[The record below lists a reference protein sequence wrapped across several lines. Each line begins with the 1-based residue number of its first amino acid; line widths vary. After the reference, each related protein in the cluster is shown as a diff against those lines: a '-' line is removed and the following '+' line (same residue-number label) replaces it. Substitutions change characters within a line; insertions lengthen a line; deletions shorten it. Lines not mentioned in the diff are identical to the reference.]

1 MAQEVNQ
8 QTMNMQQQA
17 IAQQFQQPQAQYQQP
32 QAQLQQGQSQGQ
44 QQRSPYEQ
52 YQDMASS
59 PVQEALVNSTVQ
71 TITGDQ
77 AVANAVANQV
87 RYDDPDLHYP
97 GDAVKQG
104 ITVFLF
110 GAPGTWKTTWAGQWP
125 RPVFLSVGVEGGD
138 DALVMLPSLYGVP
151 VPPVYQ
157 VNTTQM
163 MKKKV
168 EYIAS
173 NYQRLGINTVV
184 IDSITYYIDLWISQ
198 LMDIR
203 FNDPKIRR
211 KFEESGIDASAMSFR
226 EWGLLAMHIRD
237 LAMTLHRTSLNV
249 IWIALEREIKGKDQ
263 GDMSSRIVGVE
274 PFIRGE
280 AYVKL
285 PGMCKMIIHAHKDLK
300 ADPKVPGRMMV
311 QPVYYTS
318 PNWQT
323 KLLRHK
329 YGNAFPEGKLI
340 GADGS
345 DAPSFAS
352 IWNRIGKFVYYTT

>member
-8 QTMNMQQQA
+8 QPVQQAMPMQQQ
-17 IAQQFQQPQAQYQQP
+17 QLAQYQQ
-32 QAQLQQGQSQGQ
+32 QQVQQQTQQPVQ

-71 TITGDQ
+71 AITGDQ
-77 AVANAVANQV
+77 AAANAAANQV

-97 GDAVKQG
+97 GDKVRQG

-125 RPVFLSVGVEGGD
+125 KPVFLSVGVEGGD

-163 MKKKV
+163 MKKKI

-173 NYQRLGINTVV
+173 NYSRLGINTVV

-198 LMDIR
+198 LMEIR

-211 KFEESGIDASAMSFR
+211 KFEESGIDASAMSYR
-226 EWGLLAMHIRD
+226 EWGMLAMHIRD

-263 GDMSSRIVGVE
+263 GDMGSRIVGVE

-329 YGNAFPEGKLI
+329 YGNAFPEGKLVS
-340 GADGS
+340 ADGS
-345 DAPSFAS
+345 DAPTFMS